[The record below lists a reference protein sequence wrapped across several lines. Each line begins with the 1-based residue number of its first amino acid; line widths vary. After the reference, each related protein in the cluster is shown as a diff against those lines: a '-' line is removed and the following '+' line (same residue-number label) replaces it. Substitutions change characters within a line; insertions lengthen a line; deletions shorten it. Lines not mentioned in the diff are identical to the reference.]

1 MSISSNSIRG
11 WMKQEMVENAVK
23 LSNQE
28 VCENAISLLI

>member
-11 WMKQEMVENAVK
+11 WMKQEMVENTVK